1 MQNQPAKLACMA
13 AAVAAALMHLSAA
26 AQSTATAAAV
36 PEAAAA
42 EAAPAAAAAPSAAP
56 AAADGL
62 NMERVVVTGTA
73 RGSSKMKSS
82 VSVSTMDPD
91 TIALTAP
98 TSAAEVLRS
107 VPGLRS
113 ESSGGEGNANITVR
127 GVPISAGGSRY
138 VQMQEDGL
146 PILQSG
152 DFNFITPDSYVKID
166 GTLDHLEVV
175 RGGSASTLASNSPG
189 GIINFISKTG
199 ESKGGSIGVS
209 RGLGYDQTRYD
220 FSYGAPLT
228 DKTRFF
234 IGGHYRTGEG
244 IRRTGMS
251 TEEGGQIRGNLTH
264 EFERGYI
271 RLSFKHLDDKSP
283 TALPVPVQVNNGR
296 ISEIPGLDPRTVS
309 FYSPYWVRDVSLDK
323 GNGHVSSNVNDG
335 LAVKSDSFGI
345 ALSLDLGNGVT
356 LSENFRKSDNS
367 GRFIGV
373 FPSNNGTTGTYTIAT
388 GPQKGQAYNGR
399 AFNAVVFNTSIDDAG
414 NTLNDVKLSK
424 SLNVA
429 GGKLT
434 GTAGLYNS
442 LQKLGLTWN
451 FNEYL
456 MQAKAD
462 SPALLQ
468 TASTGASATPGLIGP
483 AFGACCSRAVDME
496 YKLTSPYAN
505 LGWESGPVNIDA
517 SVRKDNQRAT
527 GTANIASSAGNAG
540 LRYEAA
546 TQQLVN
552 YKVDHTSYSVGGNYQ
567 LQRNLALFARVSD
580 GVSFNAD
587 RILFGSPLDGSAP
600 ISLNTVK
607 QVEGGVKWRQGGASA
622 FLTLFQAKTNESNY
636 EATTQL
642 STANRY
648 EAKGAELEAAWS
660 MGGFRVNGG
669 LTYTDAEIT
678 GTAPGQEA
686 VIGHTPRRQAK
697 VVYQLAP
704 SYEIGD
710 VTFGASIIG
719 TGRSWADDANTINM
733 PAYRVV
739 HAFVKYQL
747 NPQTVLSLTANNL
760 FNKLGYTEV
769 EGDGHAARAIT
780 GRAVKASLSYSF

>member
-1 MQNQPAKLACMA
+1 MEIRTAKLGCMA
-13 AAVAAALMHLSAA
+13 AAVAAALMHLGAQAQQTQQAPQESAA
-26 AQSTATAAAV
+26 
-36 PEAAAA
+36 EAP
-42 EAAPAAAAAPSAAP
+42 AAPAAAAP
-56 AAADGL
+56 AAAAKSDGL

-82 VSVSTMDPD
+82 VSISTMDAD
-91 TIALTAP
+91 TIALSAP

-146 PILQSG
+146 PVLQSG

-199 ESKGGSIGVS
+199 EAKGGNIGIS

-228 DKTRFF
+228 EKTRFF

-264 EFERGYI
+264 EFDRGYI

-283 TALPVPVQVNNGR
+283 TALPVPVQVTNGR
-296 ISEIPGLDPRTVS
+296 ISEIPGIDPRTVS
-309 FYSPYWVRDVSLDK
+309 FYSPYWVRDVSLAK
-323 GNGHVSSNVNDG
+323 GNGQVSSNVNDG

-373 FPSNNGTTGTYTIAT
+373 FPANNGMTGAYTIAT
-388 GPQKGQAYNGR
+388 GPQKGQPYNGR

-424 SLNVA
+424 TLNLG

-442 LQKLGLTWN
+442 LQTLGLTWN

-468 TASTGASATPGLIGP
+468 TSTAAGATPGLIGP
-483 AFGACCSRAVDME
+483 AWGGCCSRAVDME
-496 YKLTSPYAN
+496 YKLTSPYVN
-505 LGWESGPVNIDA
+505 LGWESGPLNIDA

-527 GTANIASSAGNAG
+527 GTGNIATGG

-567 LQRNLALFARVSD
+567 LQRNLALFARGSD

-587 RILFGSPLDGSAP
+587 RILFGTPLDGSAP

-607 QVEGGVKWRQGGASA
+607 QVEGGLKWRQGGASA
-622 FLTLFQAKTNESNY
+622 FLTLFQAKTSESNY
-636 EATTQL
+636 EATTRI

-648 EAKGAELEAAWS
+648 DAKGAELEAAWS
-660 MGGFRVNGG
+660 LGEFRVTGG

-678 GTAPGQEA
+678 GTAPGQES
-686 VIGHTPRRQAK
+686 VIGNTPRRQAK

-704 SYEIGD
+704 SYEIGAA
-710 VTFGASIIG
+710 TIGASIIG
-719 TGRSWADDANTINM
+719 TGRSWADDAHTIVM

-739 HAFVKYQL
+739 HAFVKYQV
-747 NPQTVLSLTANNL
+747 NPQTVVSLTANNL

-780 GRAVKASLSYSF
+780 GRAIKASLGYSF